1 MLVDFHNHVLPAAD
15 DGSKSLEMSLNML
28 RTAADQGITDVVNTI
43 HYQHPKLGDFSI
55 KNEELTIRIAELQA
69 EVDQAGIPIKLH
81 PGAEVF
87 YLPNLIELAKD
98 PVTLVGQG
106 KYMLV
111 EFQFHQLP
119 DGYREIF
126 FKLVMAGITPIV
138 AHPERCK
145 PIQRDL
151 NVLRDLIQAGCVSQ
165 MDGGSLTG
173 SLGSGSQQAAKDM
186 LKQGLIHLIGSD
198 AHDDQ
203 RRNFCLLEVMEK
215 AREIIGDDVD
225 KIVNNSQKLL
235 NGELIDTEMDIS
247 YPTEEPSLLTRV
259 KKRIF
264 YNT

>member
-1 MLVDFHNHVLPAAD
+1 
-15 DGSKSLEMSLNML
+15 ML
-28 RTAADQGITDVVNTI
+28 RTAAEQGITDVINTI
-43 HYQHPKLGDFSI
+43 HYQHPKMNDFSI
-55 KNEELTIRIAELQA
+55 KNEELRIKIKELQA
-69 EVDQAGIPIKLH
+69 EVDKATLPIKLH
-81 PGAEVF
+81 QGTEVF

-119 DGYREIF
+119 EGYREIF
-126 FKLVMAGITPIV
+126 FKLVMSGITPII

-165 MDGGSLTG
+165 LDAGSLTG
-173 SLGSGSQQAAKDM
+173 SLGSGSQQAARQM
-186 LKQGLIHLIGSD
+186 LQHGLIHLIGSD

-203 RRNFCLLEVMEK
+203 HRNFCLLEVIKK
-215 AREIIGDDVD
+215 AQEIIGDDID
-225 KIVNNSQKLL
+225 RIVHNSQKLL
-235 NGELIDTEMDIS
+235 SGESIDTEINIS
-247 YPTEEPSLLTRV
+247 YPVEQPSFLARA

-264 YNT
+264 SNA